1 MKTLTN
7 FPYSKVLVLG
17 LAKSGEAAAQL
28 LYDSGIDFRIN
39 DQLPLDENETA
50 KRFTEL
56 GCDVITGEHPLT
68 VLDDID
74 LVVKNPGIPY
84 DNPIIQ
90 EASERKIPVITE
102 VELSYLLVDGP
113 LIAITGSN
121 GKTTTTTLIYELLQ
135 AGGLNPL
142 IAGNIGSV
150 ASEVLRKQQRGQPV
164 VMELSSFQ
172 LKGTKTFKPNYAI
185 LLNLTEAHLDYHHSM
200 DDYIGSKLKLFQN
213 QTDSDVAILNRL
225 DSLISE
231 QHIPGD
237 GERFYFSVSND
248 SENDIIVTE
257 DDQIQYRGNNL
268 MSKHEVGL
276 PGDHNLENILAS
288 IAIAKS
294 FHIPDELII
303 EKLRTFTGVKHCLQF
318 VDRINDRLFY
328 NDSKATNI
336 QATSKAVRSFKQP
349 VVLIA
354 GGLDRGGEFD
364 ELFDSFTNV
373 TNCVVYGESKDK
385 LYEAGKRK
393 GFNHITITDSL
404 MEATKKAY
412 ELSEPGDILLLSPA
426 CASWDQFPSFEAR
439 GDMFIETVHK
449 LK

>member
-135 AGGLNPL
+135 AGGLDPL

-150 ASEVLRKQQRGQPV
+150 ASEVLRKQQ
-164 VMELSSFQ
+164 
-172 LKGTKTFKPNYAI
+172 
-185 LLNLTEAHLDYHHSM
+185 
-200 DDYIGSKLKLFQN
+200 
-213 QTDSDVAILNRL
+213 
-225 DSLISE
+225 
-231 QHIPGD
+231 
-237 GERFYFSVSND
+237 
-248 SENDIIVTE
+248 
-257 DDQIQYRGNNL
+257 
-268 MSKHEVGL
+268 
-276 PGDHNLENILAS
+276 
-288 IAIAKS
+288 
-294 FHIPDELII
+294 
-303 EKLRTFTGVKHCLQF
+303 
-318 VDRINDRLFY
+318 
-328 NDSKATNI
+328 
-336 QATSKAVRSFKQP
+336 
-349 VVLIA
+349 
-354 GGLDRGGEFD
+354 
-364 ELFDSFTNV
+364 
-373 TNCVVYGESKDK
+373 
-385 LYEAGKRK
+385 KR
-393 GFNHITITDSL
+393 
-404 MEATKKAY
+404 
-412 ELSEPGDILLLSPA
+412 PA
-426 CASWDQFPSFEAR
+426 CCDGVVIISIKRYENVQ
-439 GDMFIETVHK
+439 T
-449 LK
+449 